1 MADHTPTT
9 LDCPSCGA
17 PLDFDGKSSVVRC
30 RFCKNVALIPGLPS
44 AQEATPR
51 ASLDEVRRLAQN
63 GNLVEAIRRYRELY
77 DVGLKEAKNAVEALA
92 AGKVVEVHRVFSGP
106 LTADETSRVL
116 DEVKE
121 LLKSGNKIAAIK
133 RYREVNDVSLTQ
145 AKDAVDQVEAA
156 LTGIPVPPRPAPS
169 GNRDY
174 PAIAGVPTP
183 TPRDVSQRQ
192 RVKSG
197 NLLGCVIALGV
208 LLLGGGFLAFALF
221 RPGNSNPFVPNL
233 YATNPV
239 VLIPSGAGTPPD
251 VAALFYNPDDDTRLI
266 GLVDGSTGSL
276 RWQAA
281 PLTGDGYA
289 DAITSGGD
297 LVYTASGSTLLA
309 YRKSD
314 GSLAWQTQMP
324 DRLNYGDSTLLVTDG
339 RVLTLNVDQSLQA
352 YDAATGSL
360 VWSRRLAGYDR
371 TLRLMGGSL
380 VVIDYTT
387 SDSYTYGLFFLD
399 PLDGSE
405 QRVLTPTCQYDQ
417 YSTAALDT
425 DSGLLYIEAENALF
439 LVYDSYKGCVQRLD
453 FEAGQMAWQT
463 VTEDSFSFSPYGF
476 NTLMTDTTF
485 YFNNGS
491 QLLAVDKRA
500 GIVKTLLANE
510 DYDLIPLAMAGET
523 LLVRARRTRGSER
536 FELWGVNPVSGAQLW
551 QMNLQGAAPIDP
563 PNEIVGLVDDTES
576 GWTWRLVPAGLLLIK
591 FHAAPNQMVLD
602 TINPADG
609 SLLGEQIV
617 ALTQVT
623 GDFYS
628 VPTVIG
634 WQDNV
639 VYLNVD
645 SDIYALDVT
654 TGEVRFHY

>member
-1 MADHTPTT
+1 MADNTPTT
-9 LDCPSCGA
+9 LNCPSCGA

-30 RFCKNVALIPGLPS
+30 RFCKNIALIPGLPS

-51 ASLDEVRRLAQN
+51 ASLDEVRRLAQS

-77 DVGLKEAKNAVEALA
+77 NVGLKEAKDAVEALA
-92 AGKVVEVHRVFSGP
+92 AGKVIEVHRVFSGP
-106 LTADETSRVL
+106 LSAEETSQVL

-121 LLKSGNKIAAIK
+121 LLKSGNKIGAIK
-133 RYREVNDVSLTQ
+133 RYREVNDVSLTE
-145 AKDAVDQVEAA
+145 AKYVVDRVEAS
-156 LTGIPVPPRPAPS
+156 LTGNPVPPRPVIAGYPSPTS
-169 GNRDY
+169 GN
-174 PAIAGVPTP
+174 
-183 TPRDVSQRQ
+183 VSQSR
-192 RVKSG
+192 RAKG
-197 NLLGCVIALGV
+197 NLIGCVIAIAV
-208 LLLGGGFLAFALF
+208 LLLGGGILAFALT
-221 RPGNSNPFVPNL
+221 RQGNSNPFVPKL
-233 YATNPV
+233 YA
-239 VLIPSGAGTPPD
+239 SGPFALVSSGTGTSPD

-266 GLVDGSTGSL
+266 GLLDGNTGSL

-324 DRLNYGDSTLLVTDG
+324 DRLNYGDTTMLVTAG
-339 RVLTLNVDQSLQA
+339 RVITLNNDQSLQA

-360 VWSRRLAGYDR
+360 AWNRRLAGYDR
-371 TLRLMGGSL
+371 TLRLMNGSL
-380 VVIDYTT
+380 AVLDYTT
-387 SDSYTYGLFFLD
+387 SDSYTYSMFFLD

-405 QRVLTPTCQYDQ
+405 QRVVTPTCQTDQ
-417 YSTAALDT
+417 YSSSTLGT
-425 DSGLLYIEAENALF
+425 DSGLVYDRVENALF
-439 LVYDSYKGCVQRLD
+439 LVYDSSYGCIQRLD
-453 FEAGQMAWQT
+453 FSTGQMTWQT
-463 VTEDSFSFSPYGF
+463 LTENSFSFSPYGF
-476 NTLMTDTTF
+476 NWLMTDTTL
-485 YFNNGS
+485 YFNNGG
-491 QLLAVDKRA
+491 QLLAVDKIA
-500 GIVKTLLANE
+500 GTVQTLLANE
-510 DYDLIPLAMAGET
+510 DYDLIPLAVTGDT
-523 LLVRARRTRGSER
+523 LIVRARRTRGTER
-536 FELWGVNPVSGAQLW
+536 FELWGVDAASGKQLW
-551 QMNLQGAAPIDP
+551 QMALQDASPIDP
-563 PNEIVGLVDDTES
+563 PNEMSGLVDNPDS
-576 GWTWRLVPAGLLLIK
+576 GWTWRLVPAGLLLVK
-591 FHAAPNQMVLD
+591 FQAAPNQIVLD

-609 SLLGEQIV
+609 TLLDEKVV